1 MIHSFIHFWHAP
13 LWVRRPSAKR
23 RQHSPEWTILCHVNC
38 FVEGE
43 VQWFPVLLGSLHP
56 RSTGASRCIR
66 FSSPRGKLLRSVWH
80 LIRLTFA
87 QCGRTGRVA
96 VLEQYRSRKMWLD
109 LKRISPWNHAEAGR
123 IPPPPESPCG
133 SLGDATGRWKGI
145 RPEKHLLQQFANV
158 S

>member
-1 MIHSFIHFWHAP
+1 MHHYECVGLAPNVDNILQSGQFCAMSIASLRERFSDLRSCWVVFIHV
-13 LWVRRPSAKR
+13 VRGHPDASA
-23 RQHSPEWTILCHVNC
+23 S
-38 FVEGE
+38 
-43 VQWFPVLLGSLHP
+43 VLQ
-56 RSTGASRCIR
+56 
-66 FSSPRGKLLRSVWH
+66 LRSVWH